1 MEKKYRQPKALNI
14 VLGLS
19 MLFIGICGISYEYT
33 FSKLASDILGNS
45 VRQWAIIIGLMM
57 FCMGVGADLQK
68 YLPDKVLVDSFI
80 IIEILLGILGGI
92 GPTVTLWAFGE
103 IHSHFILF
111 HYFFI
116 CIIGVL
122 IGLEIPLL
130 TRVNHLTVPSLKYNL
145 SLILK
150 MDYIGSFI
158 GALVWVFVLHQ
169 FFNILET
176 GFFIG
181 IVNITIALLTFF
193 FFSPWVKQKKRIL
206 IFAIAGL
213 LILVLGM
220 VNGKKIAVT
229 SEQKLYQDPIIYTKT
244 TPYQRIVATESRYGD
259 LYFYIN
265 GHLQFSSVDEFI
277 YHEFLVHPAVSLAKQ
292 KKRVLV
298 LGGGDGLAVR
308 EILKYPEVE
317 RVDLVDIDPEMTR
330 LAKNMKPLARLNQD
344 SLSDSRVVTL
354 KSSGISQGD
363 EVTLKQFGKGF
374 FKHRQTDENSKIHI
388 LNLDAYAFVE
398 KISGMYDVIIL
409 DFPDPNDLALSK
421 LYSREFYHLLKKK
434 LAFDGVMIQQSTSP
448 TFAKETFLVIGRTM
462 EDAGLRAIPMQHN
475 VPSFGNW
482 GWWVATHQNNPEYR
496 DLKGK
501 MGKNSIPENVQY
513 ITNELIKS
521 SLVFGKN
528 ALLSEHQDINTILQD
543 RAYYYYVNAWEKY
556 Q

>member
-1 MEKKYRQPKALNI
+1 MEKIYRQPKALNI

-68 YLPDKVLVDSFI
+68 YLPDKILVDSFI
-80 IIEILLGILGGI
+80 VIEISLGILGGV

-103 IHSHFILF
+103 LHSHFILF

-116 CIIGVL
+116 CIIGIL

-169 FFNILET
+169 FLNILET
-176 GFFIG
+176 GYFIG
-181 IVNITIALLTFF
+181 IVNISIALLTAF
-193 FFSPWVKQKKRIL
+193 FFSPWVHRKKGIL
-206 IFAIAGL
+206 LFAIGGL
-213 LILVLGM
+213 LILILGM
-220 VNGKKIAVT
+220 LNGKKIAVT
-229 SEQKLYQDPIIYTKT
+229 SEQKLYQDPIIYTQT

-265 GHLQFSSVDEFI
+265 GHLQFSSIDEFI
-277 YHEFLVHPAVSLAKQ
+277 YHEFLVHPALSMARQ

-317 RVDLVDIDPEMTR
+317 RIDLVDIDPEMIH
-330 LAKNMKPLARLNQD
+330 LAKTLNPLTKLNQG
-344 SLSDSRVVTL
+344 SLSDARVVAM
-354 KSSGISQGD
+354 KPGGVSAGD

-374 FKHRQTDENSKIHI
+374 FNHQTDEKTKIHI

-398 KISGMYDVIIL
+398 KISGLYDAIIL

-421 LYSREFYHLLKKK
+421 LYSKEFYHLLKKK

-462 EDAGLRAIPMQHN
+462 KSAGFRAVPMQHN

-482 GWWVATHQNNPEYR
+482 GWWIATHKENPAYQDFKTKLGQSPLPQNVR
-496 DLKGK
+496 
-501 MGKNSIPENVQY
+501 Y
-513 ITNELIKS
+513 ITNALIGS
-521 SLVFGKN
+521 SLVFGKG
-528 ALLSEHQDINTILQD
+528 ALVSNHSDLNTILKD
-543 RAYYYYVNAWEKY
+543 RAYSYYENAWQKY

>member
-1 MEKKYRQPKALNI
+1 MEKIYRQPKALSI

-68 YLPDKVLVDSFI
+68 YLSDDVLVDSFI
-80 IIEILLGILGGI
+80 FIEILLGVLGGI
-92 GPTVTLWAFGE
+92 GPTITLWAFGE
-103 IHSHFILF
+103 IHSHFIIF

-116 CIIGVL
+116 CSIGLL

-130 TRVNHLTVPSLKYNL
+130 TRVNHLTVPSLKLNL

-169 FFNILET
+169 FLNILET
-176 GFFIG
+176 GFFLGLI
-181 IVNITIALLTFF
+181 NICVALVTFF
-193 FFSPWVKQKKRIL
+193 FFAPWVKRKKQIL
-206 IFAIAGL
+206 GFAGI
-213 LILVLGM
+213 GM
-220 VNGKKIAVT
+220 VLLLAGFLNGQKIAII
-229 SEQKLYQDPIIYTKT
+229 SEQKLYKDPIVYTKT

-265 GHLQFSSVDEFI
+265 GHLQFSSVDEYI
-277 YHEFLVHPAVSLAKQ
+277 YHEFLVHPVMSMAKQ

-317 RVDLVDIDPEMTR
+317 RVDLVDIDPEMTT
-330 LAKNMKPLARLNQD
+330 LAKSFDKLSVLNEG
-344 SLSDSRVVTL
+344 SLKDSRVVAMTP
-354 KSSGISQGD
+354 SGISEGD
-363 EVTLKQFGKGF
+363 EITLKQFGRGF
-374 FKHRQTDENSKIHI
+374 FNRRATDDTAKIHI

-398 KISGMYDVIIL
+398 RISGLYDVIIL

-421 LYSREFYHLLKKK
+421 LYSREFYQQLKKK
-434 LAFDGVMIQQSTSP
+434 LAFDGVIIQQSTSP

-462 EDAGLRAIPMQHN
+462 EAAGFNAVPMQHN

-482 GWWVATHQNNPEYR
+482 GWWIATHNENPDYR
-496 DLKGK
+496 RLKSKLGYK
-501 MGKNSIPENVQY
+501 PLPQHVRY
-513 ITNELIKS
+513 ITNETIHS
-521 SLVFGKN
+521 SLVFGKE
-528 ALLSEHQDINTILQD
+528 ALASSHTDINTILQD
-543 RAYYYYVNAWEKY
+543 RAFHYYLNAWEKY